1 MKKITIKKAETEG
14 EEYYILYPENAVE
27 SKNPK
32 KMSDRNNSDSKLEK
46 QTVKSFHSA
55 NKLKH
60 YPVQKNFL
68 TTGNH
73 K

>member
-14 EEYYILYPENAVE
+14 VEYYILYPENAVE

-32 KMSDRNNSDSKLEK
+32 KVSDRNNSDSKLEK

-60 YPVQKNFL
+60 LSGSEKFSNNRKP
-68 TTGNH
+68 
-73 K
+73 